1 MGVTRKHEDN
11 YIFGSDFKYLKS
23 RSFQDFYLEV
33 PDFEEI
39 FKDGNL
45 FENKWTD
52 FNFEEL
58 NKNFEHAMQE
68 DSRFDTESPDSGIE
82 FDMDKA
88 LVAPLTDNS
97 SLVIPLELPVIYSD
111 LANIENNSDV
121 KMLVEDESR
130 SPSKVLKSRNNIINE
145 VHSYSIMK
153 IKKSSPKKRSLIC
166 KTLQSNGRKIRIP
179 MEGDKKTK
187 LYQMKPLNDPVAER
201 NRLNALNAKKNRD
214 KKKEQLECAH
224 NEIYRLKEEN
234 DELRNEADDVRDELE
249 EARREVEALKS
260 ALKSQGMAI
269 PFHLGKSNSPA
280 F

>member
-1 MGVTRKHEDN
+1 
-11 YIFGSDFKYLKS
+11 
-23 RSFQDFYLEV
+23 
-33 PDFEEI
+33 
-39 FKDGNL
+39 
-45 FENKWTD
+45 
-52 FNFEEL
+52 
-58 NKNFEHAMQE
+58 MQE
-68 DSRFDTESPDSGIE
+68 DNRFDTESPDSGIE

-88 LVAPLTDNS
+88 LVGMNDPFFNDFQSRFVSEAPLTDNS

-121 KMLVEDESR
+121 KMVVEDESR